1 MFARALNDCTY
12 VHMNTY
18 SYIESIATLRK
29 VNNLS
34 VDTGYGFW
42 YNPYMNKGMNDM
54 TNSTDFSADF
64 DFALELDDL
73 LGRFKMEGMTREDME
88 NIFAEIVAEAF
99 DTED

>member
-1 MFARALNDCTY
+1 
-12 VHMNTY
+12 
-18 SYIESIATLRK
+18 
-29 VNNLS
+29 
-34 VDTGYGFW
+34 
-42 YNPYMNKGMNDM
+42 MNKGMTNMPDFS
-54 TNSTDFSADF
+54 NSTNFSVEF

>member
-1 MFARALNDCTY
+1 MPDF
-12 VHMNTY
+12 
-18 SYIESIATLRK
+18 S
-29 VNNLS
+29 
-34 VDTGYGFW
+34 
-42 YNPYMNKGMNDM
+42 
-54 TNSTDFSADF
+54 NSTNFATDF

>member
-1 MFARALNDCTY
+1 
-12 VHMNTY
+12 
-18 SYIESIATLRK
+18 
-29 VNNLS
+29 
-34 VDTGYGFW
+34 
-42 YNPYMNKGMNDM
+42 MNDM
-54 TNSTDFSADF
+54 PDFSNSTNFSTEF